1 MALNQPGVT
10 DHSEHEFD
18 VGRIK
23 GDFPI
28 LSRTIHDKPL
38 VFLDSAASS
47 QKPRSVLQTMDT
59 YYETINAN
67 VHRAAYTMAE
77 EATNAMEA
85 ARLKIAGF
93 IGATDAN
100 EVVFTKNATESINL
114 IARSWGARNLAKG
127 DAILLTHLEH
137 HANIVPWQQ
146 LAAERELEIR
156 WIPLTA
162 DCQLDLSNLD
172 SLLDGVKI
180 VGLTS
185 MSNVVGTITP
195 VRAITD
201 AAHAAGAV
209 VAVDACQS
217 VPHLPTDVH
226 QLGADFLSFSGHK
239 MLGPT
244 GIGVLWARK
253 ELLDAMPPFLG
264 GGGMILDVRLDGFLA
279 AETPHKFE
287 AGTPPIA
294 EIIGL
299 GAAVDYLN
307 QLGMAQVR
315 QHEVA
320 LTAFALEHLA
330 NRFGDRISLYGPQ
343 DAELRGGVMS
353 FAFDDIHP
361 HDLSQVL
368 DQHGICVRPG
378 HHCAKPLMR
387 LLGVGAT
394 ARASWYVYNDE
405 ADITS
410 LGDALEAA
418 GKFFT
423 F

>member
-1 MALNQPGVT
+1 
-10 DHSEHEFD
+10 
-18 VGRIK
+18 
-23 GDFPI
+23 
-28 LSRTIHDKPL
+28 
-38 VFLDSAASS
+38 
-47 QKPRSVLQTMDT
+47 
-59 YYETINAN
+59 
-67 VHRAAYTMAE
+67 
-77 EATNAMEA
+77 
-85 ARLKIAGF
+85 
-93 IGATDAN
+93 
-100 EVVFTKNATESINL
+100 
-114 IARSWGARNLAKG
+114 
-127 DAILLTHLEH
+127 
-137 HANIVPWQQ
+137 
-146 LAAERELEIR
+146 
-156 WIPLTA
+156 
-162 DCQLDLSNLD
+162 
-172 SLLDGVKI
+172 
-180 VGLTS
+180 
-185 MSNVVGTITP
+185 
-195 VRAITD
+195 
-201 AAHAAGAV
+201 
-209 VAVDACQS
+209 
-217 VPHLPTDVH
+217 
-226 QLGADFLSFSGHK
+226 

-299 GAAVDYLN
+299 AAAVDYLN

-315 QHEVA
+315 QHEVV
-320 LTAFALEHLA
+320 LTAFALEHLS
-330 NRFGDRISLYGPQ
+330 NRFGNRISLYGPQ

>member
-1 MALNQPGVT
+1 MAIDQSEVEQHVPG
-10 DHSEHEFD
+10 EFD
-18 VGRIK
+18 VLRIK
-23 GDFPI
+23 SDFPI
-28 LSRTIHDKPL
+28 LSRTVHDKPL

-47 QKPRSVLQTMDT
+47 QKPRSVLQAMDT

-67 VHRAAYTMAE
+67 VHRAAYTLAE

-85 ARLKIAGF
+85 ARSKVAAF

-114 IARSWGARNLAKG
+114 IARSWGVANLEPG

-162 DCQLDLSNLD
+162 DCQLDLSDLD

-180 VGLTS
+180 VSLTS

-195 VRAITD
+195 VRAIAD

-209 VAVDACQS
+209 VAVDGCQS
-217 VPHLPTDVH
+217 VPHMPTDVH

-239 MLGPT
+239 LLGPT

-253 ELLDAMPPFLG
+253 ELLEAMPPFLG
-264 GGGMILDVRLDGFLA
+264 GGGMILDVRLDGFVA
-279 AETPHKFE
+279 AEAPHKFE

-299 GAAVDYLN
+299 GAAIDYLN
-307 QLGMAQVR
+307 NLGMEVVR

-320 LTAFALEHLA
+320 LTAFALEHLS
-330 NRFGDRISLYGPQ
+330 NRFGERISIYGPQ
-343 DAELRGGVMS
+343 SAELRGGAMS
-353 FAFDDIHP
+353 FAFDEIHP

-368 DQHGICVRPG
+368 DQHGVCVRPG

-394 ARASWYVYNDE
+394 ARASWYVYNNED
-405 ADITS
+405 DITA
-410 LGDALEAA
+410 LGDALTAA
-418 GKFFT
+418 GEFFS

>member
-1 MALNQPGVT
+1 MAIDQ
-10 DHSEHEFD
+10 SEVEQHVQGEFD
-18 VGRIK
+18 VLRIK
-23 GDFPI
+23 SDFPI
-28 LSRTIHDKPL
+28 LSRTVHDKPL

-47 QKPRSVLQTMDT
+47 QKPRAVLQAMDT

-67 VHRAAYTMAE
+67 VHRAAYTLAE

-85 ARLKIAGF
+85 ARSKVAAF

-114 IARSWGARNLAKG
+114 IARSWGAANLEPG
-127 DAILLTHLEH
+127 DVILLTHLEH

-180 VGLTS
+180 VSLTS

-195 VRAITD
+195 VRAIAD

-209 VAVDACQS
+209 VAVDGCQS
-217 VPHLPTDVH
+217 VPHMPTDVH

-239 MLGPT
+239 LLGPT

-253 ELLDAMPPFLG
+253 ELLEAMPPFLG
-264 GGGMILDVRLDGFLA
+264 GGGMILDVRLDGFVA
-279 AETPHKFE
+279 AEAPHKFE

-299 GAAVDYLN
+299 GAAIDYLN
-307 QLGMAQVR
+307 NLGMEAVR
-315 QHEVA
+315 QHEVE
-320 LTAFALEHLA
+320 LTAFALEHLS
-330 NRFGDRISLYGPQ
+330 NRFGERISLYGPQ
-343 DAELRGGVMS
+343 SAELRGGAMS

-368 DQHGICVRPG
+368 DQHGVCVRPG

-394 ARASWYVYNDE
+394 ARASWYVYNNE

-418 GKFFT
+418 GAFFT
-423 F
+423 L

>member
-1 MALNQPGVT
+1 MAIDQSEVEQQAPG
-10 DHSEHEFD
+10 ELD
-18 VGRIK
+18 VLRIK
-23 GDFPI
+23 SDFPI
-28 LSRTIHDKPL
+28 LSRTVHDRPL

-47 QKPRSVLQTMDT
+47 QKPRSVLQAMDT

-67 VHRAAYTMAE
+67 VHRAAYTLAE

-85 ARLKIAGF
+85 ARSKVAAF

-100 EVVFTKNATESINL
+100 EVVFTKNTTESINL
-114 IARSWGARNLAKG
+114 IARSWGVANLEPG

-146 LAAERELEIR
+146 LATQRELEIR
-156 WIPLTA
+156 WIPLTD

-180 VGLTS
+180 VSLTS

-195 VRAITD
+195 VRAIAD

-217 VPHLPTDVH
+217 VPHMPTDVH

-239 MLGPT
+239 LLGPT

-253 ELLDAMPPFLG
+253 ELLAAMPPFLG
-264 GGGMILDVRLDGFLA
+264 GGGMILDVRLDGFVA
-279 AETPHKFE
+279 AEAPHKFE

-299 GAAVDYLN
+299 GAAIDYLN
-307 QLGMAQVR
+307 NLGMEAVR
-315 QHEVA
+315 QHEMT
-320 LTAFALEHLA
+320 LTAFALEQLA

-343 DAELRGGVMS
+343 SAELRGGAMS
-353 FAFDDIHP
+353 FAFDEIHP

-368 DQHGICVRPG
+368 DQHGVCVRPG

-394 ARASWYVYNDE
+394 ARASWYVYNNED
-405 ADITS
+405 DITA

-418 GKFFT
+418 GEFFSL
-423 F
+423 